1 MSFFAIRYPFFIL
14 MACLIVV
21 VVGIAAITGMPVDLF
36 PQVKIPVVVVATFY
50 AGMPPQQIESDIT
63 DSDERFF
70 TLGSNIDHIES
81 RSLSGVSLIK
91 IYFQP
96 GTDPTAAVS
105 GISNLAMANLRRLPP
120 GTLPPVVLSFDAA
133 NLPVCL
139 ITLKGVGMSQTQLKD
154 VAQFT
159 VRNQVA
165 NVPGASVPQ
174 PYGGTYRQIMIYV
187 DPLKLE
193 ASQLGIMDVVHAVND
208 SNLILPAG
216 DVRIGP
222 KDYNIYANSQVPTP
236 NDVNSIPLKT
246 VGNASILVGDIGHA
260 VDGGQLQTNIVRVDG
275 QHSVYIPVLKQGG
288 NSNTITIVNG
298 IRKATAHLLDIPQQ
312 LKTAVVFDQSVFVKT
327 AIKNVISEGTIG
339 LCLTGIMI
347 LLFLGN
353 VRATIAVML
362 SIPISCIATFL
373 ILDAFGDSINTMVLG
388 GMALVLS
395 RLIDNSVVVL
405 ENIFRHF
412 EMGSDA
418 VKASKEGGKEVELAV
433 LAATF
438 STAIVFFPVVLLTG
452 VSKYLFTALALAVV
466 IALFCSYVVAMTV
479 VPLFCSRFIKHT
491 KHDHEHESA
500 ESDDPVPEHMQG
512 GHGQT
517 NIFAKTVYYFNEG
530 FGWLQDRY
538 DRSLHYCLD
547 SPALVIIVFSVFVV
561 LSFALTP
568 FLGRAYFPRTDPGQ
582 FVISVKAPTGTRIEL
597 TDQYIARVEQDV
609 RDVVAPKDLNMIV
622 SNIGVTPDL
631 SAIYTSNSGMHT
643 AFVQVSLNEDHS
655 LSSFDYMQ
663 RVRTKLAA
671 DLPSIQTYFQS
682 GGLVDS
688 IVNQGMPAPF
698 DIQVSS
704 NDMTGGY
711 AIAQQLAQKMRAL
724 HGVSDVLIP
733 QDIDYPGLALN
744 IDRQQASLE
753 GLTPKTIVDSVITAM
768 TSNGVVAPSYWIDPK
783 TGNNYMLTV
792 QYPETQVQTL
802 NDFKQIPL
810 RSADGKTTTPL
821 ETVASIKSINTPTEV
836 DHYQLRRVFD
846 VYVMPKAESL
856 SSISNDV
863 NKIVVGMHPPHG
875 TVLTVRGTVNNM
887 NESFRA
893 FAIGLVMSIVL
904 VFLILMAQFASF
916 VDPVIILLAIPPGIA
931 GVILF
936 LLATNTTIN
945 IMSLMGVLM
954 TTGIVVSNSILIVE
968 FTGQLREHG
977 LKLEEAIITACEV
990 RLRPILMTTL
1000 ATVLGLIPMA
1010 LALEA
1015 GSEQYAPLARAILG
1029 GITVSG
1035 IVTVFLVPSA
1045 YLLIHRRIE
1054 ARKVRAGTT
1063 SQGNSAQP
1071 GEVTA

>member
-14 MACLIVV
+14 MVCMIIV
-21 VVGIAAITGMPVDLF
+21 VVGIAGITGMPVDLF
-36 PQVKIPVVVVATFY
+36 PPVKIPVVVVATFY
-50 AGMPPQQIESDIT
+50 AGMPPEQIESDIT

-70 TLGSNIDHIES
+70 TLGSNINHIES
-81 RSLSGVSLIK
+81 RSMSGVSLIK

-96 GTDPTAAVS
+96 GTDPNAAVS
-105 GISNLAMANLRRLPP
+105 NISNLAMANLRRLPP

-139 ITLKGVGMSQTQLKD
+139 ITLKGAGMNQTQLKD
-154 VAQFT
+154 VAQFS

-165 NVPGASVPQ
+165 NVAGASVPQ
-174 PYGGTYRQIMIYV
+174 PYGGTYRQIMVYV
-187 DPLKLE
+187 DPLKLQ
-193 ASQLGIMDVVHAVND
+193 ASQLGVMDVVHAIND

-246 VGNASILVGDIGHA
+246 VGNASVLVADVGHA

-288 NSNTITIVNG
+288 NSNTITIVDG

-312 LKTAVVFDQSVFVKT
+312 LKTSVVFDQSVFVKT

-347 LLFLGN
+347 LLFLGDL
-353 VRATIAVML
+353 RATVAVLL

-373 ILDAFGDSINTMVLG
+373 VLDAFGDSINTMVLG

-412 EMGSDA
+412 EMGLDN
-418 VKASKEGGKEVELAV
+418 VKAAQVGGKEVQLAV

-479 VPLFCSRFIKHT
+479 VPLFCSKFIKHT
-491 KHDHEHESA
+491 GHSVQHQSA
-500 ESDDPVPEHMQG
+500 EEGDPVPEHMHG
-512 GHGQT
+512 GHGRKK
-517 NIFAKTVYYFNEG
+517 NIFAMIVFRFNQG
-530 FGWLQDRY
+530 FGWLQGRY
-538 DRSLHYCLD
+538 DRAILYCIAR
-547 SPALVIIVFSVFVV
+547 PALVVTAFTVFVV
-561 LSFALTP
+561 ISLSLSP
-568 FLGRAYFPRTDPGQ
+568 LLGRAYFPRTDPGQ
-582 FVISVKAPTGTRIEL
+582 FVISVKAPTGTRLEL
-597 TDQYIARVEQDV
+597 TDQYIARVE
-609 RDVVAPKDLNMIV
+609 RDIRAVVGPKNLNMIV

-631 SAIYTSNSGMHT
+631 SAIYTPNSGMHT
-643 AFVQVSLNEDHS
+643 AFVQVSLKEDHS
-655 LSSFDYMQ
+655 LSSFAYME
-663 RVRTKLAA
+663 RVRAKLVS

-688 IVNQGMPAPF
+688 IVNQGLPAPF
-698 DIQVSS
+698 DVQVSS
-704 NDMTGGY
+704 NDMDGGY
-711 AIAQQLAQKMRAL
+711 AVAEQLAQKLRTL

-744 IDRQQASLE
+744 INRQQASLE

-768 TSNGVVAPSYWIDPK
+768 TSNGMVAPSYWIDPK

-792 QYPETQVQTL
+792 QYPESQVQTL

-810 RSADGKTTTPL
+810 RSPDGRNTTPL

-846 VYVMPKAESL
+846 VYVMPKAEDL
-856 SSISNDV
+856 SAIGKQV
-863 NKIVVGMHPPHG
+863 NGIVNETRPPHG
-875 TVLTVRGTVNNM
+875 TVLKVRGSVNNM
-887 NESFRA
+887 NESFRS
-893 FAIGLVMSIVL
+893 FAIGLVLSIVL

-916 VDPVIILLAIPPGIA
+916 ADPFIILLAIPPGIS

-936 LLATNTTIN
+936 LLLTHTTIN

-954 TTGIVVSNSILIVE
+954 MTGIVVSDSILIVE
-968 FTGQLREHG
+968 FAGQLREQG
-977 LKLEEAIITACEV
+977 LKLEEAIITACKV

-1010 LALEA
+1010 LAIEA

-1029 GITVSG
+1029 GLTVSG

-1054 ARKVRAGTT
+1054 ARHNGPQDPFHGTAV
-1063 SQGNSAQP
+1063 SA
-1071 GEVTA
+1071 